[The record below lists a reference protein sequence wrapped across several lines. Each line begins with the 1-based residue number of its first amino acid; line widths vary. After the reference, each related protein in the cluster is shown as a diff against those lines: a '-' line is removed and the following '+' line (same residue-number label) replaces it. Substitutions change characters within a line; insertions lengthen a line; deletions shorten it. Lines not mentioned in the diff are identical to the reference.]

1 MTRWMETETMSNCRF
16 PHITDEELVLYALVG
31 DLEAFDELVCRFR
44 RAVTLVA
51 QQVVGSSSM
60 AEDVAQE
67 TFLLAFKALP
77 QLKTPAKFGGWL
89 CAIARHRAQRLAT
102 REARSI
108 TPAPTQWDKLL
119 LTHCPELAHCPATAW
134 ERQHERDCVGE
145 ALTSLPPEW
154 QLPLQL
160 HYYEEWPVARIAAF
174 LSLPLTTVKWRMH
187 QGRLRLR
194 QMLTE
199 PEENQP

>member
-1 MTRWMETETMSNCRF
+1 MPNCRF
-16 PHITDEELVLYALVG
+16 PHITEEELVLYALVG

-51 QQVVGSSSM
+51 LQVVGSPSV

-89 CAIARHRAQRLAT
+89 CAIARNRAQRIAT
-102 REARSI
+102 KEARTF
-108 TPAPTQWDKLL
+108 TPEPTQWDRLL
-119 LTHCPELAHCPATAW
+119 LTHCPELARCPVTDW
-134 ERQHERDCVGE
+134 ERQHQRDCVGE
-145 ALTSLPPEW
+145 ALNRLPMEL

-160 HYYEEWPVARIAAF
+160 HYYEEWPVAQIAAF
-174 LSLPLTTVKWRMH
+174 LSLPLTTVKWRMY
-187 QGRLRLR
+187 QGRLRMR
-194 QMLTE
+194 QMLTDS
-199 PEENQP
+199 EENQP